1 MSDAG
6 NPLPVGDADNN
17 PDPDLL
23 TGHILDLSG
32 KSHGEDAG
40 LLKTILTNIIQNI
53 EPDQSNYAII
63 LFLEKYGTETLS
75 EFMIMEEQDFDIGNT
90 ARYTVDR
97 KAVHLK
103 PMHLRLLGKLWQ
115 YVHYLDSKGNALEQ
129 EDVDKLTN
137 QDFTRWNID
146 QRKKNN
152 TNHTSVLGSPTQHTN
167 PNMPTAM
174 NTNVSNASAV
184 DTFIKNIKKDKFQYD
199 KLTDEAHM
207 EKWFGTLNSQA
218 ILHGCEDVLDPNYV
232 PQTLEEHKLFTA
244 QKNFMYTVFDY
255 TIQID
260 KGREFIT
267 RHRSDRDAQKIY
279 AAMLQYRTTSTAAEI
294 KKCF

>member
-23 TGHILDLSG
+23 TGNIFDLSE

-40 LLKTILTNIIQNI
+40 ILKTLLTNIIQNI
-53 EPDQSNYAII
+53 EKDQPNYAIT
-63 LFLEKYGTETLS
+63 LFLEKYGTETFSQFVL
-75 EFMIMEEQDFDIGNT
+75 MEVEDFDIGNVAT
-90 ARYTVDR
+90 YKPDR

-115 YVHYLDSKGNALEQ
+115 YVHYLDSKGNAFEQ

-152 TNHTSVLGSPTQHTN
+152 TNHTSVSGSPMQHTN
-167 PNMPTAM
+167 PNIPTAV
-174 NTNVSNASAV
+174 NTDVSTVNTNASAV
-184 DTFIKNIKKDKFQYD
+184 DAFIKNIKKDKFQYD

-244 QKNFMYTVFDY
+244 QKNFM
-255 TIQID
+255 
-260 KGREFIT
+260 
-267 RHRSDRDAQKIY
+267 
-279 AAMLQYRTTSTAAEI
+279 
-294 KKCF
+294 